1 MKKSRVN
8 PFEDFPKG
16 KTATT
21 KGNQVTDAKIQKSG
35 VNDKVET
42 INIEPEFLKKT
53 FSDLNK
59 SIRKGET
66 RDVEIKHITK
76 ERLPFE
82 GYDERYK
89 IDMKYIANIEKQ
101 LKNSR
106 AAILNKL
113 SIISSKFSFEFSE
126 SFTIVFIKKTTA
138 RKQQ

>member
-1 MKKSRVN
+1 M
-8 PFEDFPKG
+8 
-16 KTATT
+16 
-21 KGNQVTDAKIQKSG
+21 
-35 VNDKVET
+35 
-42 INIEPEFLKKT
+42 KKT

-126 SFTIVFIKKTTA
+126 SFTIVFIKNNGKKTAMIFSENQSSNDLKKSIKTP
-138 RKQQ
+138 KKN